1 MPHIPRMSDKKV
13 HQQGNNDEQQRK
25 PLSST
30 RNVGKGETYKQSQ
43 AYATLPSQEKGTL
56 GSTTLA
62 M

>member
-1 MPHIPRMSDKKV
+1 MSDKKV